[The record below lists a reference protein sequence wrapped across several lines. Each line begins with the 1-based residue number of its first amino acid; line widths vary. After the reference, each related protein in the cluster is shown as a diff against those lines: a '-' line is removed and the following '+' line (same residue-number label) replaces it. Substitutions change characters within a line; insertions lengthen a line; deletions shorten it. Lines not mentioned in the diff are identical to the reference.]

1 MKTINELH
9 ERYIWANRMKVLMI
23 KVLKKESELHK
34 VEKLYQIETTMYMNL
49 WYALLYTVIDGWR
62 KLKLKDASIV
72 NLLRS
77 KNVDLLRKYR
87 NYVFHFGDEK
97 IEELDLLKSKESA
110 LWIQNL
116 NSELGKW
123 FLENNK

>member
-34 VEKLYQIETTMYMNL
+34 VEKFYQIETTMYMNL
-49 WYALLYTVIDGWR
+49 WYALLYTVIEGWR

-77 KNVDLLRKYR
+77 KNVDLLRRYR